1 MSSNPITNTE
11 TLALKNFEQRFGRA
25 TDTVGIA
32 TVAIVNGTYH
42 ETQKALWQERLRRF
56 EQAHAL
62 IKSAYE
68 IMKEC
73 P

>member
-1 MSSNPITNTE
+1 MSSQITATE

-25 TDTVGIA
+25 TDTVGSA
-32 TVAIVNGTYH
+32 TMTIVNGTYH

-56 EQAHAL
+56 EQAHTLIRSAL
-62 IKSAYE
+62 D